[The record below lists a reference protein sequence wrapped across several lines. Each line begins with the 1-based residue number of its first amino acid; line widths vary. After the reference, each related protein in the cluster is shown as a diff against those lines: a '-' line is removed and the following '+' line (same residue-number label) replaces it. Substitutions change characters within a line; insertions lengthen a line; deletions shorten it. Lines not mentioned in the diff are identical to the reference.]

1 LNICREGEIAEGLY
15 HLFVRRGSW
24 GGYLI
29 IVLTLALTASAAAQD
44 IPATP
49 IPEDPNDRAEVPDT
63 HGTPATPRPIRSFT
77 VPQHP
82 FMAPNDDNNI
92 HHDAY
97 MTDAY
102 ERSGPLGQ
110 QTKDASTYHNA
121 ECASITF
128 DKAGRIVTIC
138 VGAEGPRLVLIDPD
152 GLATKTAL
160 SLPPRSGGG
169 TGTSPFNDFSGG
181 GYFYLDHRYRAVIPT
196 NNRQIW
202 VVGKEKA
209 PSGFVFEVK
218 RIYDLTAVALP
229 GEAIVS
235 VLPDWSGRLWFATTR
250 GLVGAVGRRSGTVET
265 HRLEGEVIA
274 NSFAVDEDGGVYIV
288 SDHAL
293 YRFEATRRGAPK
305 ITWRQRYDRGNRSKP
320 GQASQGS
327 GATPTLIGD
336 RYVAITDN
344 ADPRMHVIVYR
355 RGSNISAR
363 NRLVCKEAVFP
374 RRKGATDQSLIAV
387 GHSLVVEN
395 NYGYT
400 GPTATMDGRSTTPGI
415 ARVAFSQ
422 KGCRTVWES
431 DEIAPS
437 VVPKVSLA
445 TGLVYTYTK
454 EPRDDGIDAWY
465 LTAIDF
471 RTGETV
477 FEKLAG
483 TGLGFNNNYA
493 PVTLGRDGKTAYVG
507 ALGGLVQLRDDS

>member
-1 LNICREGEIAEGLY
+1 
-15 HLFVRRGSW
+15 VRRGSW
-24 GGYLI
+24 GGCLI
-29 IVLTLALTASAAAQD
+29 VVTLALTASAAAQD
-44 IPATP
+44 IPAAP
-49 IPEDPNDRAEVPDT
+49 IPEDPSERDEVPDMQ
-63 HGTPATPRPIRSFT
+63 GGAATARRLRSFR

-82 FMAPNDDNNI
+82 FMAPNDDSNI

-110 QTKDASTYHNA
+110 GTKDASTYQNA
-121 ECASITF
+121 VCGSVTF

-152 GLATKTAL
+152 DLATKATL
-160 SLPPRSGGG
+160 NLPPRSGGG

-181 GYFYLDHRYRAVIPT
+181 GYFYLDHRYRAAVPT

-202 VVGKEKA
+202 IVGTEKA

-218 RIYDLTAVALP
+218 RIYELTPSVLP

-250 GLVGAVGRRSGTVET
+250 GLVGTVGRRSGTVAT
-265 HRLEGEVIA
+265 HRLEGEMIA

-293 YRFEATRRGAPK
+293 YRFEANRKGAPK
-305 ITWRQRYDRGNRSKP
+305 IAWRQRYDRGNRTKP

-327 GATPTLIGD
+327 GTTPTLVGE

-344 ADPRMHVIVYR
+344 TDPRMHVIVYR
-355 RGSNISAR
+355 RGSKVSAR
-363 NRLVCKEAVFP
+363 DRLVCKEAVFP

-400 GPTATMDGRSTTPGI
+400 GPTATTDGKSTTPGI
-415 ARVAFSQ
+415 IRVTFS
-422 KGCRTVWES
+422 KMGCRTDWES

-445 TGLVYTYTK
+445 TGLIYTYTK

-465 LTAIDF
+465 LTAINF

-477 FEKLAG
+477 YEKLAG

-493 PVTLGRDGKTAYVG
+493 PVTLGPDGKTAYVG
-507 ALGGLVQLRDDS
+507 ALGGLVQLRDEP